1 MTIEFFASGEPK
13 GQPRP
18 RAFAFNGKARI
29 YDCGSAEGWKSQI
42 AEAVRPHLPP
52 TPLTSPLQMNIRFF
66 FPRPKSHYRTGK
78 NAGILKDTAPIAF
91 TSKPDID
98 NLQKAVMDALMIVGL
113 IKDDSQVVEIAAGK
127 SYAEKPGAKVEIRT
141 RL

>member
-1 MTIEFFASGEPK
+1 
-13 GQPRP
+13 
-18 RAFAFNGKARI
+18 
-29 YDCGSAEGWKSQI
+29 
-42 AEAVRPHLPP
+42 
-52 TPLTSPLQMNIRFF
+52 MNIRFF

-113 IKDDSQVVEIAAGK
+113 IKDDSQVVEIVAAK
-127 SYAEKPGAKVEIRT
+127 SYAEKPGAQVEIRT